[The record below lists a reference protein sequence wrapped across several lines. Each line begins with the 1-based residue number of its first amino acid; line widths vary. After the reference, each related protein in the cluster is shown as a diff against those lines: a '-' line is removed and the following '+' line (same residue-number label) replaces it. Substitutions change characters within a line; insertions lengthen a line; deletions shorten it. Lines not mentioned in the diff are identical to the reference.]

1 MKNMKGKS
9 IKGKMIMR
17 QMAVKDSII
26 SNISKQLGRGYKW
39 NMFINFG
46 NNMLVTEEANVEMH
60 TILSIENYKKK
71 I

>member
-1 MKNMKGKS
+1 
-9 IKGKMIMR
+9 MR
-17 QMAVKDSII
+17 QMAVKDSIF

-60 TILSIENYKKK
+60 SQLSKKRDEK
-71 I
+71 KL

>member
-1 MKNMKGKS
+1 MYNKGKS
-9 IKGKMIMR
+9 IKPRMIMR
-17 QMAVKDSII
+17 QIAVKDSIF

>member
-1 MKNMKGKS
+1 MYNKGKP
-9 IKGKMIMR
+9 IKPRMIMR
-17 QMAVKDSII
+17 QIAVKDSIF

-46 NNMLVTEEANVEMH
+46 NNMLVVEEANVEMH